1 MRRPIVES
9 VQEFT
14 LRRDI
19 RSDWIV
25 LLFLGLLIV
34 AFGIYVVIGIF
45 VPDKA
50 HMAPILSLVLF
61 LVLAIPIAIWHNPK
75 IGVYLLIFCACVFVQ
90 SPKEEEPDPFTV
102 VPVFWNVSTIGYNY
116 LNTQALGSIQ
126 FNMGEAII
134 VATLVS
140 WGIQEIMRSKLK
152 IRKGLFFP
160 WLTAYMIIAMLGG
173 VNGMATGGDH
183 TFVLWE
189 LRAQVYFYLA
199 YLMATNILT
208 DRASVMKVLW
218 AMTIGIALK
227 SVVGTRNFIA
237 NPNVT
242 ADEGVLR
249 HEDSLVMNMVVL
261 GALLLGIGKMD
272 VKLRRTMLLFV
283 PTCITTVLA
292 NGRRASIA
300 ALLLAMPI
308 TMVMCAV
315 MMKEKRKQLI
325 TIMGVLGFVMA
336 IYTPIA
342 WNGKGVWAL
351 PARAIR
357 SQFDPSDRDASS
369 DYYRLAETANLKYT
383 RDLNPWIGYGYG
395 KEYITIWEQYG
406 RTDVFAR
413 ILPHNG
419 IMWIW
424 MRLGHP
430 GFFCF
435 WMFFASVMIWG
446 PQKLKSVRDP
456 KLQVLGIFAIGAF
469 LMLVMYGKYDL
480 AFANY
485 RAMILVGTLLGI
497 CAATP
502 HIDDL
507 QEQKRID
514 DIEALTFRTP
524 VETPEEVSRHDEEA
538 EEWRNRTQW

>member
-1 MRRPIVES
+1 MS
-9 VQEFT
+9 
-14 LRRDI
+14 
-19 RSDWIV
+19 S
-25 LLFLGLLIV
+25 
-34 AFGIYVVIGIF
+34 
-45 VPDKA
+45 
-50 HMAPILSLVLF
+50 
-61 LVLAIPIAIWHNPK
+61 
-75 IGVYLLIFCACVFVQ
+75 
-90 SPKEEEPDPFTV
+90 
-102 VPVFWNVSTIGYNY
+102 
-116 LNTQALGSIQ
+116 
-126 FNMGEAII
+126 
-134 VATLVS
+134 
-140 WGIQEIMRSKLK
+140 
-152 IRKGLFFP
+152 
-160 WLTAYMIIAMLGG
+160 
-173 VNGMATGGDH
+173 GGDH

-199 YLMATNILT
+199 YLMGTNLFE
-208 DRASVMKVLW
+208 DREAMMKVLW

-227 SVVGTRNFIA
+227 SIIGTRNFII

-249 HEDSLVMNMVVL
+249 HEDSLLMNMVVL
-261 GALLLGIGKMD
+261 GALLMGIGGMD
-272 VKLRRTMLLFV
+272 ARLRRTMLLFV
-283 PTCITTVLA
+283 PTCVTTVLA

-308 TMVMCAV
+308 TMVMCAT
-315 MMKEKRKQLI
+315 MMQEKRKKLM

-369 DYYRLAETANLKYT
+369 DYYRLAENANLKYT

-395 KEYITIWEQYG
+395 KEYITIYEQYG

-419 IMWIW
+419 VLWIW

-435 WMFFASVMIWG
+435 WMFFASVMVWG
-446 PQKLKSVRDP
+446 PNMLKKVKDP
-456 KLQVLGIFAIGAF
+456 KLQIIGIYGIGAF

-485 RAMILVGTLLGI
+485 RAMILVGMLLGL
-497 CAATP
+497 CASVP
-502 HIDDL
+502 RIDEL
-507 QEQKRID
+507 QEKARLD
-514 DIEALTFRTP
+514 EIEANTFRTP
-524 VETPEEVSRHDEEA
+524 VATPEEISRHEEGA
-538 EEWRNRTQW
+538 EEWRKRTQW

>member
-1 MRRPIVES
+1 MRRPVVES
-9 VQEFT
+9 AQEYT

-25 LLFLGLLIV
+25 LFFLGLLIV
-34 AFGIYVVIGIF
+34 AFGIYVGIGIF
-45 VPDKA
+45 VPAKA
-50 HMAPILSLVLF
+50 ALAPVLSIVLF
-61 LVLAIPIAIWHNPK
+61 LLLAIPVAIWHNPK
-75 IGVYLLIFCACVFVQ
+75 VGFYLLIFCACVFVQ
-90 SPKEEEPDPFTV
+90 SPKEAEPDPFTV

-116 LNTQALGSIQ
+116 FNTQALGAIQ

-134 VATLVS
+134 VMTLVS
-140 WGIQEIMRSKLK
+140 WGVQEIMRRKLK
-152 IRKGLFFP
+152 LRKGLFFP
-160 WLTAYMIIAMLGG
+160 WLTAYIIIALLGG

-189 LRAQVYFYLA
+189 LRAQIYFYLA
-199 YLMATNILT
+199 YLMATNIFT
-208 DRASVMKVLW
+208 DRESVMKVLW
-218 AMTIGIALK
+218 AMTIGVALK
-227 SVVGTRNFIA
+227 SLVGTRNYIA

-249 HEDSLVMNMVVL
+249 HEDSLLMNMVVL
-261 GALLLGIGKMD
+261 GALLMGIGNMD

-283 PTCITTVLA
+283 PTCVATVLA

-300 ALLLAMPI
+300 ALLLAMPL
-308 TMVMCAV
+308 TMIMCSV
-315 MMKEKRKQLI
+315 MMKEKRKQLM

-369 DYYRLAETANLKYT
+369 DYYRLAENANLKYT
-383 RDLNPWIGYGYG
+383 RDLNPWTGYGYG

-446 PQKLKSVRDP
+446 GQKLKTVRDP
-456 KLQVLGIFAIGAF
+456 KLQILGIYSIGAF

-497 CAATP
+497 CAAVP

-507 QEQKRID
+507 QEEQRLAE
-514 DIEALTFRTP
+514 IEAQTFRTP
-524 VETPEEVSRHDEEA
+524 VETPEEVSRHDEGA
-538 EEWRNRTQW
+538 EEWRSRTQW